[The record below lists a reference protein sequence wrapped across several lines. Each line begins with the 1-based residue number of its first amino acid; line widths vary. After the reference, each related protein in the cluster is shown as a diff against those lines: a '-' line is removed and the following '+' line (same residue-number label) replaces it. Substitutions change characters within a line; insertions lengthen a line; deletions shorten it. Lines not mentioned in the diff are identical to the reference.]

1 MSNILLSIEDYV
13 YQLHSE
19 LSNHGNVFHNFP
31 HTKKLVEIVEVIGDA
46 AKLKDADL
54 EIVKIAAWF
63 YDIGFLNN
71 NSDPAKQSAEA
82 AATFYSSQ
90 DYPSQNFEAVKN
102 CLLST
107 GVNLNPGILLEEV
120 LSDTVNYYI
129 GTKNFQDKSDLLRM
143 EIENFS
149 SENISDRKW
158 LKSEMK
164 HLSTHKYYTK
174 HAIEKYEG
182 QQYQNLLLLH
192 REIKKSTEKKDLIKQ
207 KKEKVD
213 LDKEKIRNK
222 SLLDKKASRGIETMF
237 RNAIRTHVSFSSMA
251 DTKANIM
258 ISVNTLLLG
267 AIGAILVRK
276 LDTNPYLIIPTIV
289 LTVVSLVTLIL
300 AILVTRPS
308 ISSGSFTKE
317 DILNK
322 KVNLLFFGNFYQMS
336 FKDFA
341 WGMQQ
346 MMNDKEYLYENMTK
360 DFYSLGQV
368 LGKKYKYLRICY
380 TFFMYGIIITTI
392 VFAIFIAMDPGMADA
407 GTIIR

>member
-1 MSNILLSIEDYV
+1 LNNILLNIEDYV
-13 YQLHSE
+13 YHLHSKN
-19 LSNHGNVFHNFP
+19 SIHGNVFHNFP
-31 HTKKLVEIVEVIGDA
+31 HTKKLVEIAEVIGNA
-46 AKLKDADL
+46 ARLKDADL
-54 EIVKIAAWF
+54 EIVKVAAWF
-63 YDIGFLNN
+63 YDIGFLNK

-82 AATFYSSQ
+82 AVAFLSQ
-90 DYPSQNFEAVKN
+90 QNYPAENIEIAKN
-102 CLLST
+102 SLLSFD
-107 GVNLNPGILLEEV
+107 VDHNPGNPLEEV
-120 LSDTVNYYI
+120 LSDSVNYYI
-129 GTKNFQDKSDLLRM
+129 GTKNYHDKSELMRM

-149 SENISDRKW
+149 SEKISERKW
-158 LKSEMK
+158 LKREIEI
-164 HLSTHKYYTK
+164 LSIHKYYTK

-192 REIKKSTEKKDLIKQ
+192 REIKKNTEKKDITKQ

-222 SLLDKKASRGIETMF
+222 NLLDKKATRGIETMF

-267 AIGAILVRK
+267 AVGAILVRK
-276 LDTNPYLIIPTIV
+276 LDTNPYLIVPTIV
-289 LTVVSLVTLIL
+289 LTVVSLVTLIF

-308 ISSGSFTKE
+308 ISSGSFTKD

-322 KVNLLFFGNFYQMS
+322 KANLLFFGNFYQMS

-392 VFAIFIAMDPGMADA
+392 VFAIFIAIDPGMADA
-407 GTIIR
+407 GAMIK